1 MNTDELETFSKIEVE
16 NQDFKVE
23 VVVKDDKPKLS
34 AAERLYERHLINVKR
49 YQHKNP
55 EKMKLKAKTYMVNLK
70 KDKEKYE
77 LFLEKRRNYYIDVV
91 KPKKENKLVEAHEAL
106 PTTLVI

>member
-34 AAERLYERHLINVKR
+34 AAERLYERHLINVKK

-91 KPKKENKLVEAHEAL
+91 KPKKEKQLIEAHEAL
-106 PTTLVI
+106 DTTLVI